1 MTVYSLYIY
10 DRHCQCVFYHDWQRV
25 KKARPA
31 NEGIMLSHVSAS
43 TDITSPRNTLSVSSG
58 IVIASTDSAPPTPAI
73 APPVSSAN
81 LTSLPFDEEAKLV
94 YGVILSLRN
103 MAKKLSGRDE
113 TFVNYR
119 TSTYKLHHYETIS
132 GYKFVMF
139 TDPNTAA
146 DTIRFVLRQIYT
158 SPFIE
163 FVVRNPL
170 IDMDSKDSGIDNDH
184 FRTAVDK
191 MIRNLAI
198 YA

>member
-1 MTVYSLYIY
+1 M
-10 DRHCQCVFYHDWQRV
+10 
-25 KKARPA
+25 ARFTSVPV
-31 NEGIMLSHVSAS
+31 NE
-43 TDITSPRNTLSVSSG
+43 
-58 IVIASTDSAPPTPAI
+58 AI
-73 APPVSSAN
+73 A
-81 LTSLPFDEEAKLV
+81 T
-94 YGVILSLRN
+94 
-103 MAKKLSGRDE
+103 RDE

-139 TDPNTAA
+139 TDPNIAA

-170 IDMDSKDSGIDNDH
+170 IDMDSRDSGIDNVH